1 MMRAMK
7 KHPIDNTS
15 KMNENLLTT
24 VGLSAKV
31 VFVQVDDDQ
40 AGQRLDNFLMARLKG
55 VPKSKIYNIIRKGE
69 VRVNKGR
76 SQPDYKIEQG
86 DDIRIPPVRVSEKE
100 VLAKPSNVMMTLL
113 DQSILFE
120 NDGLLVINK
129 PPGLAVHGGSGV
141 SLGLIETLRQMR
153 PDARYLELVHRL
165 DRDTSGCIMVA
176 KKRSMLRH
184 LQAAL
189 REKNTS
195 GIRKIYHALVMG
207 SWSPT
212 CRRIDA
218 PLLKVEIAND
228 EKIVRVHAEGKP
240 SLTEFKILKTFNHST
255 FNQCTLI
262 EARPITGRTHQ
273 IRVHAQYVGHG
284 LVGDEKYGSDA
295 FNASMKAFGVK
306 RLFLHAA
313 ELGFYLPDAKDLTIV
328 QAPLAADLEAVLR
341 KLSPTSIISEDL

>member
-7 KHPIDNTS
+7 KPQFPSGSVSPITP
-15 KMNENLLTT
+15 
-24 VGLSAKV
+24 GLP
-31 VFVQVDDDQ
+31 VQVNFVTVDEDM

-55 VPKSKIYNIIRKGE
+55 VPKSRIYNLIRKGE

-76 SQPDYKIEQG
+76 TKPEYKLSAG
-86 DDIRIPPVRVSEKE
+86 DEVRVPPVRMAERE
-100 VLAKPSNVMMTLL
+100 PMTKPSNVMTRLL
-113 DQSILFE
+113 ESSILFE

-153 PDARYLELVHRL
+153 PEARYLELIHRL

-189 REKNTS
+189 REKSAS
-195 GIRKIYHALVMG
+195 GITKVYQALVIG
-207 SWSPT
+207 QWPKS
-212 CRRIDA
+212 CRRVDA
-218 PLLKVEIAND
+218 PLLKLEVAND
-228 EKIVRVHAEGKP
+228 ERIVKVDPGGKP
-240 SLTEFKILKTFNHST
+240 SLTEFKLLQSFTNCS
-255 FNQCTLI
+255 LV

-273 IRVHAQYVGHG
+273 IRVHAQYMGHS
-284 LVGDEKYGSDA
+284 LVGDEKYGNDD
-295 FNASMKAFGVK
+295 FNKEMKSLGVR

-313 ELGFYLPDAKDLTIV
+313 ELAFYLPDAAEKTCV
-328 QAPLAADLEAVLR
+328 KAPLADDLAAVISQ
-341 KLSPTSIISEDL
+341 LSPLV